1 MQTCRR
7 EDLTRVVDLARKV
20 LADLDP
26 DQVPGRLA
34 GIVAQTRP
42 ALVIP
47 MQNRL
52 INEVDGNEW
61 LRRRIAEEFDG
72 GVDAEDPLERAAYLF
87 LHRPDGWSDDLRE
100 ISQRSQLAEQAT
112 RIEEMANCIN
122 DLKTELEDWRN
133 QAKRNRKLANEA
145 AAEAE
150 ANRRVA
156 AARAEA
162 LRRQDEGSIT
172 ALRRDNRVLRGDL
185 EASRT
190 EQLAL
195 RGRLDE
201 VRAELQRERRAP
213 RLIDRPAAPSAWA
226 SLDLVDSARFLDDMV
241 ESFSPES
248 SFSETTGSVEEPL
261 DLPSGVSPDDRSAI
275 EWLLTIERD
284 FVLLVD
290 GYNVGYHLD
299 NSRFS
304 SPDIRRRLE
313 NDIARFKNLARG
325 RPRVVLVYDS
335 DQTGVTTRDPGPSGI
350 EIRFTHTGHSAD
362 DEILAEAA
370 DLGTAA
376 VVVSTDRRVREGAEE
391 FGSLGLWSE
400 SMAEWIRN
408 S

>member
-1 MQTCRR
+1 MGTHRH

-20 LADLDP
+20 LADLDR
-26 DQVPGRLA
+26 DQIPGRLRS
-34 GIVAQTRP
+34 IVAQTRP
-42 ALVIP
+42 ALVLP
-47 MQNRL
+47 LKRRL
-52 INEVDGNEW
+52 INEIDVNEW
-61 LRRRIAEEFDG
+61 LRSRIADEFDG
-72 GVDAEDPLERAAYLF
+72 EVDEEDPLERSAYLF
-87 LHRPDGWSDDLRE
+87 LHRPEGWQDDLRE
-100 ISQRSQLAEQAT
+100 VSRRSQLDEQAD
-112 RIEEMANCIN
+112 RIAQMANCIN

-156 AARAEA
+156 AARTEA
-162 LRRQDEGSIT
+162 LRRQDEGSIK
-172 ALRRDNRVLRGDL
+172 ALRDNRVLRGDL
-185 EASRT
+185 EASRV
-190 EQLAL
+190 ESREL

-201 VRAELQRERRAP
+201 ARAELQRERRV
-213 RLIDRPAAPSAWA
+213 RRPPDHVAAPSAWA
-226 SLDLVDSARFLDDMV
+226 SLGLIDSARFLDEMV

-248 SFSETTGSVEEPL
+248 YFSETTTSIEEPL

-275 EWLLTIERD
+275 EWLLTIERH

-290 GYNVGYHLD
+290 GYNAGFHLD

-313 NDIARFKNLARG
+313 NDLARFKNLAQG

-335 DQTGVTTRDPGPSGI
+335 DQTGMTTRDPGPSGI
-350 EIRFTHTGHSAD
+350 EIRFTCTGHTAD
-362 DEILAEAA
+362 DEILALAA

-376 VVVSTDRRVREGAEE
+376 VVISSDRQVREDAQES
-391 FGSLGLWSE
+391 GSLGLWSE